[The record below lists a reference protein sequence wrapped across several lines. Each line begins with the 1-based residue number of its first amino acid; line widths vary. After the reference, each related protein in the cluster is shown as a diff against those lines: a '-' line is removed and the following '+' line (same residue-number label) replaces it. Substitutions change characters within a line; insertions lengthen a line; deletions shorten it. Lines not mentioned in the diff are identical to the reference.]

1 MEKNKPWEIKVDDT
15 RELNN
20 LYTFIIF
27 CEDEVSEYIYFK
39 WFETSL
45 IKINPSCSLY
55 VKILLN

>member
-45 IKINPSCSLY
+45 IKINIIN
-55 VKILLN
+55 KQKKFRII